1 MASAVRTN
9 NDRDAFSPGESFHR
23 SSTPTTPEYSTT
35 RDELERARRKVR
47 RLEHELREEPSSGG
61 AVGEEQDGR
70 DAELIGK
77 STALREAIE
86 RAHQVAPTDAT
97 VLITGETGTGKEL
110 IAHEV
115 HRRSSRRHRR
125 FVTVN
130 VAALPSTLIE
140 SEFFGHEKGAFTGAL
155 LTKAGRFELAN
166 GGTIL
171 LDEIGELPLELQP
184 KLLRV
189 LQDGEFERLGATRTT
204 KVDVRVIASTN
215 RDLESAV
222 NNGTF
227 RSDLYYRL
235 KVFPIH
241 MAALRE
247 RPEDI
252 EVLVW
257 YFISRYRA
265 RLGKVVEDVPKRV
278 MDELVS
284 YAWPGNV
291 RELKHLVE
299 RAMIISAGRQLK
311 LDGSLGLRPEGFD
324 PKMTRLDDVERA
336 HILRVLSACGGKL
349 KGKGNAADQLGLNPS
364 TLRSRM
370 KKLGIHRS
378 ARVHHENGRHVAH
391 STL

>member
-1 MASAVRTN
+1 MPSGSMRESVR
-9 NDRDAFSPGESFHR
+9 DRFSTGQVEAEETFLLDSG
-23 SSTPTTPEYSTT
+23 
-35 RDELERARRKVR
+35 RDDSVMRGELERARRKVQH
-47 RLEHELREEPSSGG
+47 LESKLRAEASSDPGSEELDAEEN
-61 AVGEEQDGR
+61 
-70 DAELIGK
+70 ELIGK
-77 STALREAIE
+77 SAALRKAIE
-86 RAHQVAPTDAT
+86 RAHLVAPTDAT

-115 HRRSSRRHRR
+115 HRRSSRRNRR

-130 VAALPSTLIE
+130 VAAIPSTLIE

-155 LTKAGRFELAN
+155 STKAGRFELAN
-166 GGTIL
+166 RGTIL

-189 LQDGEFERLGATRTT
+189 LQGGEFERLGSTKTT
-204 KVDVRVIASTN
+204 KVDVRIIASTN
-215 RDLESAV
+215 RDLEGSV
-222 NNGTF
+222 KQGTF

-247 RPEDI
+247 RPDDI

-257 YFISRYRA
+257 YFIASYRA
-265 RLGKVVEDVPKRV
+265 RLGKVVDDVPKRV

-299 RAMIISAGRQLK
+299 RAMIISPGRQLK
-311 LDGSLGLRPEGFD
+311 LDNAVELGGYNVESSS
-324 PKMTRLDDVERA
+324 MQLDDIEKM

-349 KGKGNAADQLGLNPS
+349 KGKGNAAEQLGLNPS

-378 ARVHHENGRHVAH
+378 SRV
-391 STL
+391 L

>member
-1 MASAVRTN
+1 MVPISAIEAEEAFRQ
-9 NDRDAFSPGESFHR
+9 DSGRDDSVMRG
-23 SSTPTTPEYSTT
+23 
-35 RDELERARRKVR
+35 ELERARCKVQH
-47 RLEHELREEPSSGG
+47 LESKLRAEASSDPGSEELDAEEN
-61 AVGEEQDGR
+61 
-70 DAELIGK
+70 ELIGK
-77 STALREAIE
+77 SAALRKAIE
-86 RAHQVAPTDAT
+86 RAHLVAPTDAT

-115 HRRSSRRHRR
+115 HRRSSRRNRR

-130 VAALPSTLIE
+130 VAAIPSTLIE

-155 LTKAGRFELAN
+155 STKAGRFELAN
-166 GGTIL
+166 RGTIL

-189 LQDGEFERLGATRTT
+189 LQGGEFERLGSTKTT
-204 KVDVRVIASTN
+204 KVDVRIIASTN
-215 RDLESAV
+215 RDLEGSV
-222 NNGTF
+222 KQGTF

-247 RPEDI
+247 RPDDI

-257 YFISRYRA
+257 YFIASYRA
-265 RLGKVVEDVPKRV
+265 RLGKVVDDVPKRV

-299 RAMIISAGRQLK
+299 RAMIISPGRQLK
-311 LDGSLGLRPEGFD
+311 LDNAAELGGHNVESSS
-324 PKMTRLDDVERA
+324 MQLDDIEKM

-349 KGKGNAADQLGLNPS
+349 KGKGNAAEQLGLNPS

-378 ARVHHENGRHVAH
+378 SRV
-391 STL
+391 L

>member
-1 MASAVRTN
+1 MPSGSMRESVR
-9 NDRDAFSPGESFHR
+9 DRFSTGQVEAEETFLLDSG
-23 SSTPTTPEYSTT
+23 
-35 RDELERARRKVR
+35 RDDSVMRGELERARRKVQH
-47 RLEHELREEPSSGG
+47 LESKLRAEASSDPGSEELDAEEN
-61 AVGEEQDGR
+61 
-70 DAELIGK
+70 ELIGK
-77 STALREAIE
+77 SAALRRAIE
-86 RAHQVAPTDAT
+86 RAHLVAPTDAT

-115 HRRSSRRHRR
+115 HRRSSRRNRR

-130 VAALPSTLIE
+130 VAAIPSTLIE

-155 LTKAGRFELAN
+155 STKAGRFELAN
-166 GGTIL
+166 RGTIL

-189 LQDGEFERLGATRTT
+189 LQGGEFERLGSTKTT
-204 KVDVRVIASTN
+204 KVDVRIIASTN
-215 RDLESAV
+215 RDLEGSV
-222 NNGTF
+222 KQGTF

-247 RPEDI
+247 RPDDI

-257 YFISRYRA
+257 YFIASYRA
-265 RLGKVVEDVPKRV
+265 RLGKVVDDVPKRV

-299 RAMIISAGRQLK
+299 RAMIISPGRQLK
-311 LDGSLGLRPEGFD
+311 LDNAVELGGHNVESSS
-324 PKMTRLDDVERA
+324 MQLDDIEKM

-349 KGKGNAADQLGLNPS
+349 KGKGNAAEQLGLNPS

-378 ARVHHENGRHVAH
+378 SRV
-391 STL
+391 L

>member
-1 MASAVRTN
+1 MPSGSMRESVR
-9 NDRDAFSPGESFHR
+9 DRFSTGQVEAEETFLLDSG
-23 SSTPTTPEYSTT
+23 
-35 RDELERARRKVR
+35 RDDSVMRGELERARRKVQH
-47 RLEHELREEPSSGG
+47 LESKLRAEASSDPGSEELDAEEN
-61 AVGEEQDGR
+61 
-70 DAELIGK
+70 ELIGK
-77 STALREAIE
+77 SAALRKAIE
-86 RAHQVAPTDAT
+86 RAHLVAPTDAT

-115 HRRSSRRHRR
+115 HRRSSRRNRR

-130 VAALPSTLIE
+130 VAAIPSTLIE

-155 LTKAGRFELAN
+155 STKAGRFELAN
-166 GGTIL
+166 RGTIL

-189 LQDGEFERLGATRTT
+189 LQGGEFERLGSTKTT
-204 KVDVRVIASTN
+204 KVDVRIIASTN
-215 RDLESAV
+215 RDLEGSV
-222 NNGTF
+222 KQGTF

-247 RPEDI
+247 RPDDI

-257 YFISRYRA
+257 YFIASYRA
-265 RLGKVVEDVPKRV
+265 RLGKVVDDVPKRV

-299 RAMIISAGRQLK
+299 RAMIISPGRQLK
-311 LDGSLGLRPEGFD
+311 LDNAVELGGYNVESSS
-324 PKMTRLDDVERA
+324 MQLDDIEKM

-349 KGKGNAADQLGLNPS
+349 KGKGNAAEQLGLNPS

-378 ARVHHENGRHVAH
+378 SQV
-391 STL
+391 L

>member
-1 MASAVRTN
+1 MPRRLIMPSGSMRESVR
-9 NDRDAFSPGESFHR
+9 DRFSTGQVEAEETFLLDSG
-23 SSTPTTPEYSTT
+23 
-35 RDELERARRKVR
+35 RDDSVMRGELERARRKVQH
-47 RLEHELREEPSSGG
+47 LESKLRAEASSDPGSEELDAEEN
-61 AVGEEQDGR
+61 
-70 DAELIGK
+70 ELIGK
-77 STALREAIE
+77 SAALRKAIE
-86 RAHQVAPTDAT
+86 RAHLVAPTDAT

-115 HRRSSRRHRR
+115 HRRSSRRNRR

-130 VAALPSTLIE
+130 VAAIPSTLIE

-155 LTKAGRFELAN
+155 STKAGRFELAN
-166 GGTIL
+166 RGTIL

-189 LQDGEFERLGATRTT
+189 LQGGEFERLGSTKTT
-204 KVDVRVIASTN
+204 KVDVRIIASTN
-215 RDLESAV
+215 RDLEGSV
-222 NNGTF
+222 KQGTF

-247 RPEDI
+247 RPDDI

-257 YFISRYRA
+257 YFIASYRA
-265 RLGKVVEDVPKRV
+265 RLGKVVDDVPKRV

-299 RAMIISAGRQLK
+299 RAMIISPGRQLK
-311 LDGSLGLRPEGFD
+311 LDNAAELGGYNVESSS
-324 PKMTRLDDVERA
+324 MQLDDIEKM

-349 KGKGNAADQLGLNPS
+349 KGKGNAAEQLGLNPS

-378 ARVHHENGRHVAH
+378 SRV
-391 STL
+391 L